1 MRHTRSTIRASVLAA
16 TATAATG
23 LAIGTAS
30 AQSES
35 AGGVPAPMAPR
46 IPSVQGVQSKAPS
59 PIGVGRRGTLLN
71 RTGTLL
77 PPSPMVQPRP
87 GVPHTPRPIVTA
99 PSGGLQR
106 PIAVGPGSVAV
117 PNTVAGPSGS
127 GLTVDGSYTGD
138 RFKLR
143 FHVGSGY
150 TAYPW
155 WRSWDYAR
163 VAYGRYYRSSNFRY
177 WYPWVYGYNYRSCR
191 TCYDDY
197 DGYGYRPVVYGQ
209 IDPFIMSGAA
219 SQAIL
224 AALAQQAVSPPR
236 EPTVLERADALLAM
250 GEARAAT
257 EAYRRYLEDVPDDAA
272 VMRSLALA
280 LMADRRFDE
289 SVAVLAMAYQ
299 KSPRLARTPIDP
311 ALLADDAASLRR
323 LVNSAVGYA
332 NRVRSG
338 SAWLLAAVL
347 VQAEGRDAVA
357 LSMVE
362 RGRDLGLSDE
372 VAAELAAVLKR

>member
-1 MRHTRSTIRASVLAA
+1 MKRTCSTIRVSALAA
-16 TATAATG
+16 AAASG
-23 LAIGTAS
+23 LCIGAAS
-30 AQSES
+30 AQSDS
-35 AGGVPAPMAPR
+35 AGGVPAPMAPP
-46 IPSVQGVQSKAPS
+46 IPSVQGVKSKAPPPS
-59 PIGVGRRGTLLN
+59 GVGRKGTLLN

-77 PPSPMVQPRP
+77 PPPPTVQPRP
-87 GVPHTPRPIVTA
+87 GVSPLPRPIVTV
-99 PSGGLQR
+99 PSRGLQR
-106 PIAVGPGSVAV
+106 PIAIGPGYVAV
-117 PNTVAGPSGS
+117 PNTVVGHSGS
-127 GLTVDGSYTGD
+127 GLSVDGSYSGD
-138 RFKLR
+138 RFNLR

-155 WRSWDYAR
+155 WRPWDYSKHSR
-163 VAYGRYYRSSNFRY
+163 RYVHVNDRY
-177 WYPWVYGYNYRSCR
+177 WYPWIGGYNYRNAYE
-191 TCYDDY
+191 TYDPY
-197 DGYGYRPVVYGQ
+197 AYRPVVYGQ

-224 AALAQQAVSPPR
+224 TAMAQQAISPPR

-250 GEARAAT
+250 GDARAAT

-280 LMADRRFDE
+280 LMEDRRLDE

-311 ALLADDAASLRR
+311 ALIADDVASLRR
-323 LVNSAVGYA
+323 RVNSAVGYA

-357 LSMVE
+357 LSMID
-362 RGRDLGLSDE
+362 RGRDVGLSEE
-372 VAAELAAVLKR
+372 VAAEMTAVLKR